1 MTWHIQSECFISEKH
16 TNAKFKFV
24 YDIDSWFGKFGT
36 VGWYPTVGRV
46 LDLKWGFY
54 ILGIFNFLQ
63 QPLSL
68 LALIT
73 CTNHE
78 NSNRG
83 RTQSNNLFP
92 ALTTIEKSKLLL
104 GCRLWLCLIGQQ
116 FMSFSSSFF
125 CDFPS

>member
-24 YDIDSWFGKFGT
+24 YDIDSWLGKCGT
-36 VGWYPTVGRV
+36 VGWYPTVGRI

-92 ALTTIEKSKLLL
+92 ALTTIEKSLQNIISTP
-104 GCRLWLCLIGQQ
+104 RWRFTGQKCKPR
-116 FMSFSSSFF
+116 S
-125 CDFPS
+125 PIVTV